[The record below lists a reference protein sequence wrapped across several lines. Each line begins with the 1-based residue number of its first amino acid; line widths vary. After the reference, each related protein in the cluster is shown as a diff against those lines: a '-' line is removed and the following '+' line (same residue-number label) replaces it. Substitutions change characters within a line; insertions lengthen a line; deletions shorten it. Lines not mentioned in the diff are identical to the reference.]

1 MVKMIIIR
9 TRSAPRESAHVEETL
24 TRLGIPKRFSFSL
37 RDDTPSTLGMLK
49 VVHHLVTWGPLSS
62 ALEKKLSVVKNGL
75 HPPRGG
81 FERKGVKMP
90 FAKGG
95 VFGSRGDAINNLVER
110 MLP

>member
-1 MVKMIIIR
+1 MVKIVIVR

-24 TRLGIPKRFSFSL
+24 TRLGIPKRFSFSV
-37 RDDTPSTLGMLK
+37 RDDSPSTMGMLMN
-49 VVHHLVTWGPLSS
+49 VRHLVTWGPLSS
-62 ALEKKLSVVKNGL
+62 ALEKKLSSAKNGL

-95 VFGSRGDAINNLVER
+95 VFGSRGDAINELVER